1 MLVNNNS
8 TDASLSILKKY
19 DTKVNISFWN
29 IKENYNCYKMCGW
42 KQQILEFYG
51 VGHKFLMVDSDEL
64 FIYKDYDKITFE
76 NYWSEADSVVNE
88 ITWTN
93 SMYAGKT
100 MLEIQEMDIDPKAN
114 LHSTYILR
122 NLFKIIRDTD
132 IWDEQVKSK
141 TMMKLADKERR
152 RILAQLKKN
161 YRNLTL
167 QDEFEVICE
176 FIELIEKKS

>member
-1 MLVNNNS
+1 MKF
-8 TDASLSILKKY
+8 TFDEIKSLLGTSERNLSELQLIFSIK
-19 DTKVNISFWN
+19 
-29 IKENYNCYKMCGW
+29 CP
-42 KQQILEFYG
+42 IL
-51 VGHKFLMVDSDEL
+51 SA
-64 FIYKDYDKITFE
+64 KDIFSIIQITFE
-76 NYWSEADSVVNE
+76 NYWSEADSVVNK

-100 MLEIQEMDIDPKAN
+100 MLEIQEMNIDPKAN

>member
-1 MLVNNNS
+1 M
-8 TDASLSILKKY
+8 T
-19 DTKVNISFWN
+19 
-29 IKENYNCYKMCGW
+29 
-42 KQQILEFYG
+42 
-51 VGHKFLMVDSDEL
+51 KFLRNYMKFTFDEIKSL
-64 FIYKDYDKITFE
+64 LGTSERNLSELQLIFSIKCPILSAKDIFSIVQITFE
-76 NYWSEADSVVNE
+76 NYWSDADSVVNE

-100 MLEIQEMDIDPKAN
+100 MLEIQEMNIDPKAN

>member
-1 MLVNNNS
+1 MKF
-8 TDASLSILKKY
+8 TFDEIKSLLGTSERNLSELQLIFSIK
-19 DTKVNISFWN
+19 
-29 IKENYNCYKMCGW
+29 CP
-42 KQQILEFYG
+42 IL
-51 VGHKFLMVDSDEL
+51 SA
-64 FIYKDYDKITFE
+64 KDIFSIIQITFE

-100 MLEIQEMDIDPKAN
+100 MLEIQEMNIDPKAN

-152 RILAQLKKN
+152 RILARLKKN

>member
-1 MLVNNNS
+1 MKFTFDEIKNLLGTSERN
-8 TDASLSILKKY
+8 LSELQLIFSIKCPIL
-19 DTKVNISFWN
+19 SA
-29 IKENYNCYKMCGW
+29 
-42 KQQILEFYG
+42 
-51 VGHKFLMVDSDEL
+51 
-64 FIYKDYDKITFE
+64 KDIFSIIQITFE
-76 NYWSEADSVVNE
+76 NYWGEADSVVNE

-100 MLEIQEMDIDPKAN
+100 MLEIQEMNIDPKAN

-152 RILAQLKKN
+152 RILARLKKN

>member
-1 MLVNNNS
+1 MKF
-8 TDASLSILKKY
+8 TFDEIKSLLGTSERNLSELQLIFSIK
-19 DTKVNISFWN
+19 
-29 IKENYNCYKMCGW
+29 CP
-42 KQQILEFYG
+42 IL
-51 VGHKFLMVDSDEL
+51 SA
-64 FIYKDYDKITFE
+64 KDIFSIIQITFE
-76 NYWSEADSVVNE
+76 NYWGEADSVVNE

-100 MLEIQEMDIDPKAN
+100 MLEIQEMNIDPKAN

>member
-1 MLVNNNS
+1 MKFTFDEIKNLLGTSERN
-8 TDASLSILKKY
+8 LSELQLIFSIKCPIL
-19 DTKVNISFWN
+19 SA
-29 IKENYNCYKMCGW
+29 
-42 KQQILEFYG
+42 
-51 VGHKFLMVDSDEL
+51 
-64 FIYKDYDKITFE
+64 KDIFSIIQITFE

-100 MLEIQEMDIDPKAN
+100 MLEIQEMNIDPKAN

-122 NLFKIIRDTD
+122 NLFKLIRDTD

-152 RILAQLKKN
+152 RILARLKKN